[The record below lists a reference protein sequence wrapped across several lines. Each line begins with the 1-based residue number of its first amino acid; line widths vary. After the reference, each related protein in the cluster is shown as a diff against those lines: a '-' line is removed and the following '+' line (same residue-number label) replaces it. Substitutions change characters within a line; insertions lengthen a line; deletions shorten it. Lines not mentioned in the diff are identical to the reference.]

1 MIQIGARWVV
11 MVVGQLVAGRAHF
24 IFSYFSWKSLAVQV
38 AHWQMMWGAVRD
50 EGGKQLW
57 AGLERQHKEPPAGC
71 GLKEETWAQGLD
83 LMVSNLATTV
93 SLEAWRWVTV
103 MGRKQQLNVGYHV
116 ILASTQW
123 PQFPTPTPLHS
134 WMYLWWL
141 HIKLDAGF
149 GIHCSLKF

>member
-1 MIQIGARWVV
+1 MGRNGGRSACCWESTFYFQLLLLKVFSCAGSTLTNDVRCSERWV
-11 MVVGQLVAGRAHF
+11 R
-24 IFSYFSWKSLAVQV
+24 KTAVSRIRE
-38 AHWQMMWGAVRD
+38 AA
-50 EGGKQLW
+50 
-57 AGLERQHKEPPAGC
+57 AGC

-123 PQFPTPTPLHS
+123 PQFLTPTPLHS